1 MTSTTNSETFDF
13 QAEISQLMNIIINSF
28 YSNKDIFL
36 RELISNSNDALD
48 KLRYESLVNKL
59 GFSDF
64 SIKIVPDTET
74 KTLSIIDN
82 GVGMTKDDLINNLGI
97 IAKSGTKSFFEN
109 LNKELAK
116 KESINMIG
124 QFGVGFYSGF
134 LISDKITVFSRHY
147 TSDKAYCWESDAMG
161 TFTVS
166 ELEGNDNEV
175 GTTIILHV
183 RDADVE
189 YLQESKIKSIVNT
202 YSNFINY
209 PIKLFTTKD
218 IVRTVPKKQ
227 QVPDVVEEVVE
238 EKSTETTD
246 VDNGDGDK
254 PTVEDVVEEKPETE
268 QITEKVS
275 EFEEI
280 NCSKPLWLRNKDEI
294 TAEDYSQFY
303 KSISNDANGDFAHV
317 HFKTEGSNEFSAVF
331 FIPSQP
337 KNNMF
342 ATNADTSE
350 NVKLYVK
357 RVFINNNGE
366 ILPKY
371 LSFITGIVDSNDL
384 QLNASRELL
393 QEGKIMKGIS
403 SQCVKKC
410 ISMMEDIPQESYQ
423 TFYGNY
429 HKNIKLGI
437 YEDEKNREKL
447 TGLVRFY
454 TLNST
459 NQPNVSLKSYVSK
472 MPEDQKDI
480 YYITGESIAS
490 TASNPV
496 LEQLK
501 NKNYDV
507 LLLVDPIDEYC
518 IQKITTFEGKNV
530 VCVTKDNFK
539 LDDIN
544 PEVETS
550 YKAFCEFIEQQL
562 KKYNQSSNVKV
573 IVTNKLVDS
582 PCTIT
587 TSSWGMTSNMER
599 IVKSQTMGNT
609 AVNPFTGKK
618 QLEINPNSKLIEK
631 LKSKFEGN
639 PEEDISKTIGLL
651 YETALLSS
659 GYNINDPNK
668 LAEKIQQ
675 SLLLNL

>member
-134 LISDKITVFSRHY
+134 LITDKITVFSRHY

-303 KSISNDANGDFAHV
+303 KS
-317 HFKTEGSNEFSAVF
+317 
-331 FIPSQP
+331 
-337 KNNMF
+337 
-342 ATNADTSE
+342 
-350 NVKLYVK
+350 
-357 RVFINNNGE
+357 
-366 ILPKY
+366 
-371 LSFITGIVDSNDL
+371 
-384 QLNASRELL
+384 
-393 QEGKIMKGIS
+393 
-403 SQCVKKC
+403 
-410 ISMMEDIPQESYQ
+410 
-423 TFYGNY
+423 
-429 HKNIKLGI
+429 
-437 YEDEKNREKL
+437 
-447 TGLVRFY
+447 
-454 TLNST
+454 
-459 NQPNVSLKSYVSK
+459 
-472 MPEDQKDI
+472 
-480 YYITGESIAS
+480 
-490 TASNPV
+490 
-496 LEQLK
+496 
-501 NKNYDV
+501 
-507 LLLVDPIDEYC
+507 
-518 IQKITTFEGKNV
+518 V
-530 VCVTKDNFK
+530 VWKE
-539 LDDIN
+539 
-544 PEVETS
+544 P
-550 YKAFCEFIEQQL
+550 
-562 KKYNQSSNVKV
+562 
-573 IVTNKLVDS
+573 
-582 PCTIT
+582 
-587 TSSWGMTSNMER
+587 
-599 IVKSQTMGNT
+599 
-609 AVNPFTGKK
+609 
-618 QLEINPNSKLIEK
+618 
-631 LKSKFEGN
+631 
-639 PEEDISKTIGLL
+639 
-651 YETALLSS
+651 
-659 GYNINDPNK
+659 
-668 LAEKIQQ
+668 
-675 SLLLNL
+675 

>member
-651 YETALLSS
+651 EGISTRTPTNSTGCKFNLVHLSQAR
-659 GYNINDPNK
+659 I
-668 LAEKIQQ
+668 I
-675 SLLLNL
+675 